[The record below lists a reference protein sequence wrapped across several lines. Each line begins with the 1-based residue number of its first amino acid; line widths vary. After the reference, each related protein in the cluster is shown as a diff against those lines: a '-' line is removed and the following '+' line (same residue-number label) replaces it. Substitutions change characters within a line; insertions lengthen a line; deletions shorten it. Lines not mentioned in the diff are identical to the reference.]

1 MTALYRIIKKER
13 KNTSECVTASLP
25 NRSSIRSNLAS
36 REAIIPYASFS
47 ISHAESSQIQLIFS
61 GHEEEMVIK
70 YSASGG
76 NGSDGGGGSGGEGWS
91 VN

>member
-1 MTALYRIIKKER
+1 MNREKNHDCLISNNKER
-13 KNTSECVTASLP
+13 KNTPECITASLP

-61 GHEEEMVIK
+61 GHGEETVIK

-76 NGSDGGGGSGGEGWS
+76 DGAGGGEGRS

>member
-1 MTALYRIIKKER
+1 MRHCLIAKPELHQVQ
-13 KNTSECVTASLP
+13 SCFQ
-25 NRSSIRSNLAS
+25 
-36 REAIIPYASFS
+36 EAIIPYASFS

-61 GHEEEMVIK
+61 GHGEEMVIK

-76 NGSDGGGGSGGEGWS
+76 DGGGGGGEDWS